1 MKRKRFLFFF
11 NVKSGNDHFTNC
23 KVLVK
28 WLVKRFTFT
37 LQTVKLL
44 FCGFDRF
51 WKSKWTG
58 ENGHFSNSEWASASR
73 FIYYLKIDNLSIFAH
88 FARFSRI
95 YYLKSDHWPLST
107 LDLREKAT
115 FCAVFAHLL
124 FENRPLVA
132 FQIGNCAVPRC
143 WSIFSMSSPE
153 KSGKFMKNMKKRQ
166 ESRPRRLIFLKL
178 LKNRPT
184 WSRFLLFPQKR
195 EQNPSLSTSSKISL
209 WLS

>member
-1 MKRKRFLFFF
+1 MIIFQIVNEPQHRA
-11 NVKSGNDHFTNC
+11 SFTI
-23 KVLVK
+23 
-28 WLVKRFTFT
+28 
-37 LQTVKLL
+37 
-44 FCGFDRF
+44 
-51 WKSKWTG
+51 WKSIICW
-58 ENGHFSNSEWASASR
+58 F
-73 FIYYLKIDNLSIFAH
+73 FAH

-95 YYLKSDHWPLST
+95 YYRRIDHWPLST

-143 WSIFSMSSPE
+143 LQIFSMSSPE

-166 ESRPRRLIFLKL
+166 ESRPRRLIFLKF

-184 WSRFLLFPQKR
+184 WSRFLLFPHSFTISRCPAYKNR
-195 EQNPSLSTSSKISL
+195 EKSRKTQNPYLIRYFFGISIRITNYGFRYVRYF
-209 WLS
+209 

>member
-1 MKRKRFLFFF
+1 MVLIDFERVNEPAKIVIFPIVNEPQHRA
-11 NVKSGNDHFTNC
+11 SFTI
-23 KVLVK
+23 
-28 WLVKRFTFT
+28 
-37 LQTVKLL
+37 
-44 FCGFDRF
+44 
-51 WKSKWTG
+51 WKSIIC
-58 ENGHFSNSEWASASR
+58 R
-73 FIYYLKIDNLSIFAH
+73 FFAH

-143 WSIFSMSSPE
+143 LQIFSMSSPE
-153 KSGKFMKNMKKRQ
+153 KSEKFMKNMKKRQ
-166 ESRPRRLIFLKL
+166 ESRPRRLIFLKF
-178 LKNRPT
+178 LKNRLT

>member
-1 MKRKRFLFFF
+1 MVIFQIVNEPQHRA
-11 NVKSGNDHFTNC
+11 SFTI
-23 KVLVK
+23 
-28 WLVKRFTFT
+28 
-37 LQTVKLL
+37 
-44 FCGFDRF
+44 
-51 WKSKWTG
+51 WKSIIC
-58 ENGHFSNSEWASASR
+58 R
-73 FIYYLKIDNLSIFAH
+73 FFAH

-143 WSIFSMSSPE
+143 LQIFSMSSPE
-153 KSGKFMKNMKKRQ
+153 KSENFMKNMKKRQ
-166 ESRPRRLIFLKL
+166 ESRPRRLIFLKF

-184 WSRFLLFPQKR
+184 WSRFLLFPHSFTIFSM
-195 EQNPSLSTSSKISL
+195 PSLQKSRKIAENSKSILDSLLFRNFYKNHELWISICPLFLTIFSMSSPKK
-209 WLS
+209 WLKSRTTPKSYPYRAEKR